1 LLIQEQ
7 NSLSGERPSSYRDA
21 CRFEPPSRSI
31 RSSLFHRFNREP
43 AVQSRCRSRFG
54 GSLLFIKCGGA
65 IHRGLR
71 CHCPWSSDS
80 SPCLATEASQ
90 FSRGEHRAIPAPA
103 IRSGFSSKPEVHC
116 HTMAIKTVVL
126 PRPSD
131 TREPAPIVVEDSR
144 WIIQVGKDRY
154 AVDFHATARQ
164 VKQEPAKVVPIQSK
178 LGSL

>member
-1 LLIQEQ
+1 VVPFIVV
-7 NSLSGERPSSYRDA
+7 SGATARG
-21 CRFEPPSRSI
+21 
-31 RSSLFHRFNREP
+31 H
-43 AVQSRCRSRFG
+43 Q
-54 GSLLFIKCGGA
+54 
-65 IHRGLR
+65 IHR
-71 CHCPWSSDS
+71 PAWQPKQVNSQ
-80 SPCLATEASQ
+80 EANTGR
-90 FSRGEHRAIPAPA
+90 FRRRLFAAV
-103 IRSGFSSKPEVHC
+103 FSSKPEVHC